1 MNNGI
6 SAVGKGAMFSVIDLS
21 FKLNSGFN
29 ADLVLARLS
38 TTTVLVAS
46 ERLLILSEVTLLS

>member
-1 MNNGI
+1 
-6 SAVGKGAMFSVIDLS
+6 MFSVIDLS